1 MNSVHI
7 NKLDVLGEKI
17 DLYVDNSGTFRAEY
31 QGVEYHAATAA
42 DVHKMLTKAVRADKE
57 SRAVSVSI
65 LDHVPNPESKDS
77 KNRRW
82 GSSWEPFVS
91 GRGVVHGKLRGRHGH
106 HHEWLLEA
114 DGKKFTVRCYD
125 SDNVI
130 CLRLSPT
137 RVKEYLTLAEA
148 FDRAKAALTAWKEEN
163 TVDAKEIARLC
174 RL

>member
-1 MNSVHI
+1 MNGVHI

-31 QGVEYHAATAA
+31 QGEEYHAATA
-42 DVHKMLTKAVRADKE
+42 VEVKTMLTKAIRADKE
-57 SRAVSVSI
+57 TRAVSVSI
-65 LDHVPNPESKDS
+65 IDLVPNTKKKRDS
-77 KNRRW
+77 W
-82 GSSWEPFVS
+82 GDRPEPFVE

-114 DGKKFTVRCYD
+114 DGKKFTLRC
-125 SDNVI
+125 SGSNNII

-137 RVKEYLTLAEA
+137 RVKEYLQLAAEFDKAEA
-148 FDRAKAALTAWKEEN
+148 AFEAWKKEN
-163 TVDAKEIARLC
+163 TVDVAEIARLC